1 LSKLQIL
8 PSKAARSFD
17 DFETLFDALLD
28 ASHGG
33 GNEGGGG
40 GTPLPE
46 TAFACVISTEPL
58 VEKIKNDRLHIILC
72 IYFTLRNSTKN
83 CLVPL
88 FKKIKGT

>member
-17 DFETLFDALLD
+17 DFDTLFDAPPD

-40 GTPLPE
+40 TPLPG

-58 VEKIKNDRLHIILC
+58 VEKI
-72 IYFTLRNSTKN
+72 
-83 CLVPL
+83 
-88 FKKIKGT
+88 

>member
-17 DFETLFDALLD
+17 DFDTLFDAPLD
-28 ASHGG
+28 ASYGG

-40 GTPLPE
+40 GRTPLPG

-58 VEKIKNDRLHIILC
+58 VEKI
-72 IYFTLRNSTKN
+72 
-83 CLVPL
+83 
-88 FKKIKGT
+88 